1 MQLADLTRE
10 QRRDVCILVRLD
22 PCVRGPQVVC
32 DRRVDDGDV
41 LAVDL
46 RSLHL
51 LQRRHGL
58 VDLVRR
64 QLRRQVEACTAG
76 DCRMRA
82 ARCDLVAVLHV
93 RACHDRVAHALVD
106 GRTRGSAELFGR
118 AQDDVVQRMQ
128 LQLIRDRHIQADL
141 LDRAGRAGLA
151 HLLAGRDDAFG
162 QLLRVLQRVPL
173 APLDGLSVVARQR
186 LTACQLRMH
195 EVRPCV
201 LEQLRVVERLHG
213 RRERV
218 VAAECGRLTGACVYI
233 VAGRVDERT
242 GVSKKLKSDF
252 GFKHSFLS
260 PFSGDHSFPSCRAAA
275 HVLYLRS

>member
-10 QRRDVCILVRLD
+10 QRRDVCILVCLD

-46 RSLHL
+46 RGLHL

-64 QLRRQVEACTAG
+64 QLCRQVEARAAG
-76 DCRMRA
+76 DCRVRA

-93 RACHDRVAHALVD
+93 RSCHDRVAHALVD
-106 GRTRGSAELFGR
+106 GRTGGSAEFFGR
-118 AQDDVVQRMQ
+118 AQDDVIQRMQ
-128 LQLIRDRHIQADL
+128 LQLIRDRHVQADL

-173 APLDGLSVVARQR
+173 APLDGLAVVARQR

-218 VAAECGRLTGACVYI
+218 VAAECGRLAGACVYV

-242 GVSKKLKSDF
+242 GVSKKLKSHL
-252 GFKHSFLS
+252 GIKHSFLS

-275 HVLYLRS
+275 HVLHLRA

>member
-1 MQLADLTRE
+1 M
-10 QRRDVCILVRLD
+10 RLD
-22 PCVRGPQVVC
+22 PLLARPQIIR
-32 DRRVDDGDV
+32 DRRMDDRDI

-46 RSLHL
+46 PRLQL

-64 QLRRQVEACTAG
+64 QLRRQVEACAAG

-93 RACHDRVAHALVD
+93 RARHDGIAHALVD
-106 GRTRGSAELFGR
+106 GRTGGSAELFR
-118 AQDDVVQRMQ
+118 CAQNDVIQRVQ
-128 LQLIRDRHIQADL
+128 LQLVRNAHIRTDL
-141 LDRAGRAGLA
+141 LDAGRHAGLA
-151 HLLAGRDDAFG
+151 HLLTGRDDAFG
-162 QLLRVLQRVPL
+162 QLVCILQRVPL
-173 APLDGLSVVARQR
+173 APFHGLAVVARQR
-186 LTACQLRMH
+186 LLARKLRVHQLGPR
-195 EVRPCV
+195 V

-218 VAAECGRLTGACVYI
+218 VAAECGRLTGACVYV

-260 PFSGDHSFPSCRAAA
+260 PFSGDHSLPSCRAAA
-275 HVLYLRS
+275 HVLHLRA

>member
-1 MQLADLTRE
+1 MN
-10 QRRDVCILVRLD
+10 
-22 PCVRGPQVVC
+22 
-32 DRRVDDGDV
+32 DGNV
-41 LAVDL
+41 LAVNFRGL
-46 RSLHL
+46 EFFQ
-51 LQRRHGL
+51 QRHRL

-64 QLRRQVEACTAG
+64 QLCGGVQPRAAG
-76 DCRMRA
+76 YGGMRA
-82 ARCDLVAVLHV
+82 VRADLVAVLHV

-275 HVLYLRS
+275 HVLHLRA

>member
-1 MQLADLTRE
+1 MDD
-10 QRRDVCILVRLD
+10 RDI
-22 PCVRGPQVVC
+22 
-32 DRRVDDGDV
+32 

-46 RSLHL
+46 RSLHF

-64 QLRRQVEACTAG
+64 QLGRQVEARTAS
-76 DCRMRA
+76 DFRMRA
-82 ARCDLVAVLHV
+82 ARCNLVAVLHI
-93 RACHDRVAHALVD
+93 RACRGRVAHALID
-106 GRTRGSAELFGR
+106 GRAGGSAELFGR
-118 AQDDVVQRMQ
+118 AEDDVVQRMQ
-128 LQLIRDRHIQADL
+128 LELIGNRYIQANL
-141 LDRAGRAGLA
+141 LECAGHAGLS

-162 QLLRVLQRVPL
+162 QLLRIRQRVPL
-173 APLDGLSVVARQR
+173 APLHGLAMVARQR

-213 RRERV
+213 QRERV
-218 VAAECGRLTGACVYI
+218 VAAECGRLTGACVYV

-275 HVLYLRS
+275 HVLHLRA